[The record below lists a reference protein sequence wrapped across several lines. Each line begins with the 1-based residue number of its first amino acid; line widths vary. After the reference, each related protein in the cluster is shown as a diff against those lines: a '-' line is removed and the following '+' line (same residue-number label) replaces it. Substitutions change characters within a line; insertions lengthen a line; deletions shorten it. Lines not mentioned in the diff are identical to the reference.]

1 MKLLWKLSKAAIRY
15 KKLYVIAILSTMCL
29 TLVNLTAPRVLSRL
43 SGDRSSAS
51 LSPTAFPPSAMPT

>member
-43 SGDRSSAS
+43 TGGQKHHRRHR
-51 LSPTAFPPSAMPT
+51 PPPF